1 MNRAIIMKD
10 RRLIEA
16 LDYID
21 DEYIASAA
29 LYKMRSYAESTR
41 PLAQTAGQSVK
52 KHWKHYLGFV
62 ACLLVLALATPMFTR
77 LPEIISSF
85 AAGWGE
91 GTEQST
97 NRFDE
102 TTGSLETV
110 FPETNNVIIETEKST
125 DKTTEVKEVLDVSP
139 VYWHFIPE
147 LEAISTEEMISVQ
160 KAWETYDCEYWYDY
174 NYGLYTKNYGDKEG
188 YTEEKIL
195 EMVNESVES
204 YYQKTFV
211 REQRNYFHSRR
222 FRSKGYLG
230 KFGEC
235 IVLYDVAESGVV
247 YDRQP
252 QMIGQY
258 DIYYDVYYVYKDGKI
273 YTLQEAYTLGYITDE
288 HMPKIMERKEIYKPL
303 ALNYAPSDYES
314 IKDMNKSNVT
324 E

>member
-1 MNRAIIMKD
+1 
-10 RRLIEA
+10 
-16 LDYID
+16 
-21 DEYIASAA
+21 
-29 LYKMRSYAESTR
+29 MRSYAESTR

-62 ACLLVLALATPMFTR
+62 ACLLVLALATPLFTH
-77 LPEIISSF
+77 LPEIINSF

-91 GTEQST
+91 GSGQP
-97 NRFDE
+97 FDTTDFLLDTTDSLNE
-102 TTGSLETV
+102 TTERPK
-110 FPETNNVIIETEKST
+110 FEQPETSQALTEPEE
-125 DKTTEVKEVLDVSP
+125 TTEEKKNEVLDVSP

-147 LEAISTEEMISVQ
+147 LEAISTEEMLAVQ
-160 KAWETYDCEYWYDY
+160 KAWETYSCEVQRDWYY
-174 NYGLYTKNYGDKEG
+174 NVYTKNYGGEDG

-195 EMVNESVES
+195 EMVNNSVEEF
-204 YYQKTFV
+204 YQSLFV
-211 REQRNYFHSRR
+211 KDKNNYFHSRR

-230 KFGEC
+230 KFSEC
-235 IVLYDVAESGVV
+235 IVLYDVADSRVT

-252 QMIGQY
+252 QMIGQH

-303 ALNYAPSDYES
+303 ALSYAPSDYES
-314 IKDMNKSNVT
+314 IKDINKSNVT

>member
-29 LYKMRSYAESTR
+29 LYKMRAYAENSR
-41 PLAQTAGQSVK
+41 PLAQTAGQSIK

-62 ACLLVLALATPMFTR
+62 ACLLVLALATPLFGY
-77 LPEIISSF
+77 LPEIINSF

-91 GTEQST
+91 VTEEST
-97 NRFDE
+97 NRLNE
-102 TTGSLETV
+102 TTASPETV
-110 FPETNNVIIETEKST
+110 LPETNNDIIETEKST
-125 DKTTEVKEVLDVSP
+125 DKTTEVKEVLDVYP

-147 LEAISTEEMISVQ
+147 LETISTEEMIAVQ
-160 KAWETYDCEYWYDY
+160 KAWETFDCEYWSDY
-174 NYGLYTKNYGDKEG
+174 YYRSYTSNYGNKEG

-211 REQRNYFHSRR
+211 REQMNYFHSRR

-235 IVLYDVAESGVV
+235 IVLYDITKSGDVLH
-247 YDRQP
+247 RQP
-252 QMIGQY
+252 QIIGPF
-258 DIYYDVYYVYKDGKI
+258 DINYDVYYVYKDGKI